1 MTTKPHIY
9 SPLTPLTP
17 KSLFPQLG
25 LLGPFMRLNSLH
37 KALVTSTGLLKLNGD
52 GKRRGV
58 ERHWKHPNLD
68 PPPKRKCGHLHV
80 KPSLGISASSHPHPP
95 PCQHISFLKSWEL
108 GTHTP
113 IRRSWQVSTD
123 KKPHCKES
131 PFLSFTFVMIKSLK
145 HLYST
150 WKALDGGR
158 KAASVFSRG
167 CFIHSV
173 SPLLVLFIFDPL
185 RPGFKEGWHHW
196 LWKNIWLYAF
206 PHLFIIKCFSTT
218 PAPQEWKWPARW
230 GWIAFLQ
237 KKRLC
242 WLGSCFSLS
251 S

>member
-25 LLGPFMRLNSLH
+25 LLGPFMSLNSLH

-58 ERHWKHPNLD
+58 ETHWKHPNLD

-80 KPSLGISASSHPHPP
+80 KPSLGISASSRPHPP
-95 PCQHISFLKSWEL
+95 PRQHISFLKSWEL
-108 GTHTP
+108 GAHTP
-113 IRRSWQVSTD
+113 IRRSWQVSAD
-123 KKPHCKES
+123 KKPHRKES

-150 WKALDGGR
+150 WKALEGGR
-158 KAASVFSRG
+158 KDTSVFSRG

-185 RPGFKEGWHHW
+185 RPDFKEGWHHW

-218 PAPQEWKWPARW
+218 PAPQEWKWPERW

-242 WLGSCFSLS
+242 
-251 S
+251 